1 MKRIQSWLENVF
13 IPISTSMANNEFM
26 QSLSSGMMSV
36 LPIMMVGAVFS
47 ILLNLPID
55 AYKAFLT
62 QIGVA
67 DILNLAVTMTTELIA
82 VFMTFFIA
90 KSFSTTWGHG
100 DQSGTIGVVAM
111 VAFFV
116 LVPFGLN
123 EAGTKIM
130 EFTYLGS
137 MGMFVGIITGII
149 TARIYC
155 TVLDKD
161 ITIKLP
167 AGVPSNVMNSFIG
180 IVPALIVTVVFLIV
194 HVAFTFTPFE
204 NIFNCIYTLLQ
215 APLQSLAG
223 NIGSMIII
231 VIVCQVLWFFGIH
244 GSMTVLSVIF
254 PLWISMY
261 AENATAVVAGLPVPN
276 PINVTFFDFTT
287 IGGCGCSLG
296 LSILLCFM
304 SKSKISKEYG
314 KLFLPCGIFNINEP
328 MVYSMPLMLNP
339 LFLVPF
345 IVAPLAAVLI
355 PYVCICVLG
364 IVPAPQGIM
373 NLSYVPAMFRGF
385 INCGWQGILMEIAII
400 AMSVLIYYPFFKI
413 FDRKNLEEE
422 AKAARE
428 N

>member
-1 MKRIQSWLENVF
+1 MKKIQEWLENVLV
-13 IPISTSMANNEFM
+13 PVSTAIASNDFM
-26 QSLSSGMMSV
+26 QSLSAGMMSV

-47 ILLNLPID
+47 ILMNLPID
-55 AYKAFLT
+55 AYKTFLST
-62 QIGVA
+62 SGIS
-67 DILNLAVTMTTELIA
+67 DIFNLAVTMTTELIA

-90 KSFSTTWGHG
+90 RSFSSTWGHA
-100 DQSGTIGVVAM
+100 DQSSTIGVVAM
-111 VAFFV
+111 VAFFI
-116 LVPFGLN
+116 LIPFGLN
-123 EAGTKIM
+123 EAGTKFM

-137 MGMFVGIITGII
+137 MGMFVGILTGIL
-149 TARIYC
+149 TAKIYC
-155 TVLDKD
+155 TVLDKN

-167 AGVPSNVMNSFIG
+167 AGVPGNVMNSFIG
-180 IVPALIVTVVFLIV
+180 IIPALIIAVVFLLINV
-194 HVAFTFTPFE
+194 LFTFTPFE
-204 NIFNCIYTLLQ
+204 NIFNCMYTLLQ

-223 NIGSMIII
+223 NIGSMI
-231 VIVCQVLWFFGIH
+231 VLVVVCQILWFFGIH

-261 AENATAVVAGLPVPN
+261 AENAAAVAAGGEVLN

-287 IGGCGCSLG
+287 IGGCGCTLG
-296 LSILLCFM
+296 LSLLLFFM

-345 IVAPLAAVLI
+345 ILAPLLSVLI
-355 PYVCICVLG
+355 AYVCICVLG

-385 INCGWQGILMEIAII
+385 INCGWQEILMEIGII
-400 AMSVLIYYPFFKI
+400 MMSMLVYFPFFKI
-413 FDRKNLEEE
+413 FDQKNVEEE
-422 AKAARE
+422 MNAEKE
-428 N
+428 

>member
-1 MKRIQSWLENVF
+1 MKKIQGWLENVMV
-13 IPISTSMANNEFM
+13 PVSTAIVSNDFM
-26 QSLSSGMMSV
+26 QSLSTGMMSV

-47 ILLNLPID
+47 ILMNLPID
-55 AYKAFLT
+55 AYKTFLST
-62 QIGVA
+62 SGIS
-67 DILNLAVTMTTELIA
+67 DIFNLAVTMTTELIA

-90 KSFSTTWGHG
+90 RSFSSTWGHA
-100 DQSGTIGVVAM
+100 DQSATIGVAAM
-111 VAFFV
+111 VAFFI
-116 LVPFGLN
+116 LIPFGLD
-123 EAGTKIM
+123 EAGTKFM

-137 MGMFVGIITGII
+137 MGMFVGILTGIL

-155 TVLDKD
+155 TVLDKN

-167 AGVPSNVMNSFIG
+167 DGVPGNVMNSFIG
-180 IVPALIVTVVFLIV
+180 IIPALIIAVVFLLINV
-194 HVAFTFTPFE
+194 LFTFTPFE
-204 NIFNCIYTLLQ
+204 NIFNCMYTLLQ

-223 NIGSMIII
+223 NIGSMI
-231 VIVCQVLWFFGIH
+231 VLVVVCQILWFFGIH

-261 AENATAVVAGLPVPN
+261 AENEAAVAAGGEVLN

-287 IGGCGCSLG
+287 IGGCGCTLG
-296 LSILLCFM
+296 LSLLLCFM

-345 IVAPLAAVLI
+345 ILAPLLAVLI
-355 PYVCICVLG
+355 AYVCICVLG

-385 INCGWQGILMEIAII
+385 INCGWQGILMEIGII
-400 AMSVLIYYPFFKI
+400 MMSMLVYFPFFKI
-413 FDRKNLEEE
+413 FDQKNVEEE
-422 AKAARE
+422 MNAEKE
-428 N
+428 

>member
-1 MKRIQSWLENVF
+1 MKKIQEWLENVLV
-13 IPISTSMANNEFM
+13 PVSTAIASNDFM
-26 QSLSSGMMSV
+26 QSLSAGMMSV

-47 ILLNLPID
+47 ILMNLPID
-55 AYKAFLT
+55 AYKTFLST
-62 QIGVA
+62 SGIS
-67 DILNLAVTMTTELIA
+67 DIFNLAVTMTTELIA

-90 KSFSTTWGHG
+90 RSFSSTWGHA
-100 DQSGTIGVVAM
+100 DQSSTIGVVAM
-111 VAFFV
+111 VAFFI
-116 LVPFGLN
+116 LIPFGLN
-123 EAGTKIM
+123 EAGTKFM

-137 MGMFVGIITGII
+137 MGMFVGILTGIL
-149 TARIYC
+149 TAKIYC
-155 TVLDKD
+155 TVLDKN

-167 AGVPSNVMNSFIG
+167 AGVPGNVMNSFIG
-180 IVPALIVTVVFLIV
+180 IIPALIIAVVFLLINV
-194 HVAFTFTPFE
+194 LFTFTPFE
-204 NIFNCIYTLLQ
+204 NIFNCMYTLLQ

-223 NIGSMIII
+223 NIGSMI
-231 VIVCQVLWFFGIH
+231 VLVVVCQILWFFGIH

-261 AENATAVVAGLPVPN
+261 AENAAAVAAGGEVLN

-287 IGGCGCSLG
+287 IGGCGCTLG
-296 LSILLCFM
+296 LSLLLCFM

-345 IVAPLAAVLI
+345 ILAPLLSVLI
-355 PYVCICVLG
+355 AYVCICVLG

-385 INCGWQGILMEIAII
+385 INCGWQGILMEIGII
-400 AMSVLIYYPFFKI
+400 MMSMLVYFPFFKI
-413 FDRKNLEEE
+413 FDQKNVEEE
-422 AKAARE
+422 MNAEKE
-428 N
+428 

>member
-1 MKRIQSWLENVF
+1 MKKIQEWLENVLV
-13 IPISTSMANNEFM
+13 PVSTAIASNDFM
-26 QSLSSGMMSV
+26 QSLSAGMMSV

-47 ILLNLPID
+47 ILMNLPID
-55 AYKAFLT
+55 AYKTFLST
-62 QIGVA
+62 SGIS
-67 DILNLAVTMTTELIA
+67 DIFNLAVTMTTELIA

-90 KSFSTTWGHG
+90 RSFSSTWGHA
-100 DQSGTIGVVAM
+100 DQSSTIGVVAM
-111 VAFFV
+111 VAFFI
-116 LVPFGLN
+116 LIPFGLN
-123 EAGTKIM
+123 EAGTKFM

-137 MGMFVGIITGII
+137 MGMFVGILTGIL
-149 TARIYC
+149 TAKIYC
-155 TVLDKD
+155 TVLDKN

-167 AGVPSNVMNSFIG
+167 AGVPGNVMNSFIG
-180 IVPALIVTVVFLIV
+180 IIPALIIAVVFLLINV
-194 HVAFTFTPFE
+194 LFTFTPFE
-204 NIFNCIYTLLQ
+204 NIFNCMYTLLQ

-223 NIGSMIII
+223 NIGSMI
-231 VIVCQVLWFFGIH
+231 VLVVVCQILWFFGIH

-261 AENATAVVAGLPVPN
+261 AENAAAVAAGGEVLN

-287 IGGCGCSLG
+287 IGGCECTLG
-296 LSILLCFM
+296 LSLLLCFM

-345 IVAPLAAVLI
+345 ILVPLLSVLI
-355 PYVCICVLG
+355 AYVCICVLG

-385 INCGWQGILMEIAII
+385 INCGWQGILMEIGII
-400 AMSVLIYYPFFKI
+400 MMSMLVYFPFFKI
-413 FDRKNLEEE
+413 FDQKNVEEE
-422 AKAARE
+422 MNAEKE
-428 N
+428 

>member
-1 MKRIQSWLENVF
+1 MKKIQEWLENVLV
-13 IPISTSMANNEFM
+13 PVSTAIASNDFM
-26 QSLSSGMMSV
+26 QSLSAGMMSV

-47 ILLNLPID
+47 ILMNLPID
-55 AYKAFLT
+55 AYKTFLST
-62 QIGVA
+62 SGIS
-67 DILNLAVTMTTELIA
+67 DIFNLAVTMTTELIA

-90 KSFSTTWGHG
+90 RSFSSTWGHA
-100 DQSGTIGVVAM
+100 DQSSTIGVVAM
-111 VAFFV
+111 VAFFI
-116 LVPFGLN
+116 LIPFGLN
-123 EAGTKIM
+123 EAGTKFM

-137 MGMFVGIITGII
+137 MGMFVGILTGIL
-149 TARIYC
+149 TAKIYC
-155 TVLDKD
+155 TVLDKN

-167 AGVPSNVMNSFIG
+167 AGVPGNVMNSFIG
-180 IVPALIVTVVFLIV
+180 IIPALIIAVVFLLINV
-194 HVAFTFTPFE
+194 LFTFTPFE
-204 NIFNCIYTLLQ
+204 NIFNCMYTLLQ

-223 NIGSMIII
+223 NIGSMI
-231 VIVCQVLWFFGIH
+231 VLVVVCQILWFFGIH

-261 AENATAVVAGLPVPN
+261 AENAAAVAAGGEVLN

-287 IGGCGCSLG
+287 IGGCGCTLG
-296 LSILLCFM
+296 LSLLLFFM

-345 IVAPLAAVLI
+345 ILAPLLSVLI
-355 PYVCICVLG
+355 AYVCICVLG

-385 INCGWQGILMEIAII
+385 INCGWQGILMEIGII
-400 AMSVLIYYPFFKI
+400 MMSMLVYFPFFKI
-413 FDRKNLEEE
+413 FDQKNVEEE
-422 AKAARE
+422 MNAEKE
-428 N
+428 

>member
-1 MKRIQSWLENVF
+1 MKKIQEWLENVLV
-13 IPISTSMANNEFM
+13 PVSTAIASNDFM
-26 QSLSSGMMSV
+26 QSLSAGMMSV

-47 ILLNLPID
+47 ILMNLPID
-55 AYKAFLT
+55 AYKTFLSASG
-62 QIGVA
+62 IS
-67 DILNLAVTMTTELIA
+67 DIFNLAVTMTTELIA

-90 KSFSTTWGHG
+90 RSFSSTWGHA
-100 DQSGTIGVVAM
+100 DQSSTIGVVAM
-111 VAFFV
+111 VAFFI
-116 LVPFGLN
+116 LIPFGLN
-123 EAGTKIM
+123 EAGTKFM

-137 MGMFVGIITGII
+137 MGMFVGILTGIL
-149 TARIYC
+149 TAKIYC
-155 TVLDKD
+155 TVLDKN

-167 AGVPSNVMNSFIG
+167 AGVPGNVMNSFIG
-180 IVPALIVTVVFLIV
+180 IIPALIIAVVFLLINV
-194 HVAFTFTPFE
+194 LFTFTPFE
-204 NIFNCIYTLLQ
+204 NIFNCMYTLLQ

-223 NIGSMIII
+223 NIGSMI
-231 VIVCQVLWFFGIH
+231 VLVVVCQILWFFGIH

-261 AENATAVVAGLPVPN
+261 AENAAAVAAGGEVLN

-287 IGGCGCSLG
+287 IGGCECTLG
-296 LSILLCFM
+296 LSLLLCFM

-345 IVAPLAAVLI
+345 ILVPLLSVLI
-355 PYVCICVLG
+355 AYVCICVLG

-385 INCGWQGILMEIAII
+385 INCGWQGILMEIGII
-400 AMSVLIYYPFFKI
+400 MMSMLVYFPFFKI
-413 FDRKNLEEE
+413 FDQKNVEEE
-422 AKAARE
+422 MNAEKE
-428 N
+428 

>member
-1 MKRIQSWLENVF
+1 MKKIQEWLENVLV
-13 IPISTSMANNEFM
+13 PVSTAIASNDFM
-26 QSLSSGMMSV
+26 QSLSAGMMSV

-47 ILLNLPID
+47 ILMNLPID
-55 AYKAFLT
+55 AYKTFLST
-62 QIGVA
+62 SGIS
-67 DILNLAVTMTTELIA
+67 DIFNLAVTMTTELIA

-90 KSFSTTWGHG
+90 RSFSSTWGHA
-100 DQSGTIGVVAM
+100 DQSSTIGVVAM
-111 VAFFV
+111 VAFFI
-116 LVPFGLN
+116 LIPFGLN
-123 EAGTKIM
+123 EAGTKFM

-137 MGMFVGIITGII
+137 MGMFVGILTGIL
-149 TARIYC
+149 TAKIYC
-155 TVLDKD
+155 TVLDKN

-167 AGVPSNVMNSFIG
+167 AGVPGNVMNSFIG
-180 IVPALIVTVVFLIV
+180 IIPALLINV
-194 HVAFTFTPFE
+194 LFTFTPFE
-204 NIFNCIYTLLQ
+204 NIFNCMYTLLQ

-223 NIGSMIII
+223 NIGSMI
-231 VIVCQVLWFFGIH
+231 VLVVVCQILWFFGIH

-261 AENATAVVAGLPVPN
+261 AENAAAVAAGGEVLN

-287 IGGCGCSLG
+287 IGGCGCTLG
-296 LSILLCFM
+296 LSLLLFFM

-345 IVAPLAAVLI
+345 ILAPLLSVLI
-355 PYVCICVLG
+355 AYVCICVLG

-385 INCGWQGILMEIAII
+385 INCGWQGILMEIGII
-400 AMSVLIYYPFFKI
+400 MMSMLVYFPFFKI
-413 FDRKNLEEE
+413 FDQKNVEEE
-422 AKAARE
+422 MNAEKE
-428 N
+428 

>member
-1 MKRIQSWLENVF
+1 MKKIQEWLENVLV
-13 IPISTSMANNEFM
+13 PVSTAIASNDFM
-26 QSLSSGMMSV
+26 QALSAGMMSV

-47 ILLNLPID
+47 ILMNLPID
-55 AYKAFLT
+55 AYKTFLST
-62 QIGVA
+62 SGIS
-67 DILNLAVTMTTELIA
+67 DIFNLAVTMTTELIA

-90 KSFSTTWGHG
+90 RSFSSTWGHA
-100 DQSGTIGVVAM
+100 DQSSTIGVVAM
-111 VAFFV
+111 VAFFI
-116 LVPFGLN
+116 LIPFGLN
-123 EAGTKIM
+123 EAGTKFM

-137 MGMFVGIITGII
+137 MGMFVGILTGIL

-155 TVLDKD
+155 TVLDKN

-167 AGVPSNVMNSFIG
+167 AGVPGNVMNSFIG
-180 IVPALIVTVVFLIV
+180 IIPALIIAVVFLLINV
-194 HVAFTFTPFE
+194 LFTFTPFE
-204 NIFNCIYTLLQ
+204 NIFNCMYTLLQ

-223 NIGSMIII
+223 NIGSMI
-231 VIVCQVLWFFGIH
+231 VLVVVCQILWFFGIH

-261 AENATAVVAGLPVPN
+261 AENAAAVAAGGEVLN

-287 IGGCGCSLG
+287 IGGCGCTLG
-296 LSILLCFM
+296 LSLLLCFM

-345 IVAPLAAVLI
+345 ILAPLLSVLI
-355 PYVCICVLG
+355 AYVCICVLG

-385 INCGWQGILMEIAII
+385 INCGWQGILMEIGII
-400 AMSVLIYYPFFKI
+400 MMSMLVYFPFFKI
-413 FDRKNLEEE
+413 FDQKNVEEE
-422 AKAARE
+422 MNAEKE
-428 N
+428 

>member
-1 MKRIQSWLENVF
+1 MKKIQGWLENVLV
-13 IPISTSMANNEFM
+13 PVSTAIASNDFM
-26 QSLSSGMMSV
+26 QSLSTGMMSV

-47 ILLNLPID
+47 ILMNLPID
-55 AYKAFLT
+55 AYKTFLST
-62 QIGVA
+62 SGIS
-67 DILNLAVTMTTELIA
+67 DIFNLAVTMTTELIA

-90 KSFSTTWGHG
+90 RSFSSTWGHA
-100 DQSGTIGVVAM
+100 DQSATIGVVAM
-111 VAFFV
+111 VAFFI
-116 LVPFGLN
+116 LIPFGLN
-123 EAGTKIM
+123 EAGTKFM

-137 MGMFVGIITGII
+137 MGMFVGILTGIL

-155 TVLDKD
+155 TVLDKN

-167 AGVPSNVMNSFIG
+167 DGVPGNVMNSFIG
-180 IVPALIVTVVFLIV
+180 IIPALIIAVVFLLINV
-194 HVAFTFTPFE
+194 LFTFTPFE
-204 NIFNCIYTLLQ
+204 NIFNCMYTLLQ

-223 NIGSMIII
+223 NIGSMI
-231 VIVCQVLWFFGIH
+231 VLVVVCQILWFFGIH

-261 AENATAVVAGLPVPN
+261 AENAAAVAAGGEVLN

-287 IGGCGCSLG
+287 IGGCGCTLG
-296 LSILLCFM
+296 LSLLLCFM

-345 IVAPLAAVLI
+345 ILAPLLAVLI
-355 PYVCICVLG
+355 AYVCICVLG

-385 INCGWQGILMEIAII
+385 INCGWQGILMEIGII
-400 AMSVLIYYPFFKI
+400 MMSMLVYFPFFKI
-413 FDRKNLEEE
+413 FDQKNVDEEMNAE
-422 AKAARE
+422 KE
-428 N
+428 

>member
-1 MKRIQSWLENVF
+1 MKKIQEWLENVLV
-13 IPISTSMANNEFM
+13 PVSTAIASNDFM
-26 QSLSSGMMSV
+26 QSLSAGMMSV

-47 ILLNLPID
+47 ILMNLPID
-55 AYKAFLT
+55 AYKTFLST
-62 QIGVA
+62 SGIS
-67 DILNLAVTMTTELIA
+67 DIFNLAVTMTTELIA

-90 KSFSTTWGHG
+90 RSFSSTWGHA
-100 DQSGTIGVVAM
+100 DQSATIGVVAM
-111 VAFFV
+111 VAFFI
-116 LVPFGLN
+116 LIPFGLN
-123 EAGTKIM
+123 EAGTKFM

-137 MGMFVGIITGII
+137 MGMFVGILTGIL

-155 TVLDKD
+155 TVLDKN

-167 AGVPSNVMNSFIG
+167 AGVPGNVMNSFIG
-180 IVPALIVTVVFLIV
+180 IIPALIIAVVFLLINV
-194 HVAFTFTPFE
+194 LFTFTPFE
-204 NIFNCIYTLLQ
+204 NIFNCMYTLLQ

-223 NIGSMIII
+223 NIGSMI
-231 VIVCQVLWFFGIH
+231 VLVVVCQILWFFGIH

-261 AENATAVVAGLPVPN
+261 AENAAAVAAGGEVLN

-287 IGGCGCSLG
+287 IGGCGCTLG
-296 LSILLCFM
+296 LSLLLCFM

-345 IVAPLAAVLI
+345 ILVPLLAVLI
-355 PYVCICVLG
+355 AYVCICVLG

-385 INCGWQGILMEIAII
+385 INCGWQGILMEIGII
-400 AMSVLIYYPFFKI
+400 MMSMLVYFPFFKI
-413 FDRKNLEEE
+413 FDQKNVEEE
-422 AKAARE
+422 MNAEKE
-428 N
+428 

>member
-1 MKRIQSWLENVF
+1 MKKIQEWLENVLV
-13 IPISTSMANNEFM
+13 PVSTAIASNDFM
-26 QSLSSGMMSV
+26 QSLSAGMMSV

-47 ILLNLPID
+47 ILMNLPID
-55 AYKAFLT
+55 AYKTFLST
-62 QIGVA
+62 SGIS
-67 DILNLAVTMTTELIA
+67 DIFNLAVTMTTELIA

-90 KSFSTTWGHG
+90 RSFASTWGHA
-100 DQSGTIGVVAM
+100 DQSSTIGVVAM
-111 VAFFV
+111 VAFFI
-116 LVPFGLN
+116 LIPFGLN
-123 EAGTKIM
+123 EAGTKFM

-137 MGMFVGIITGII
+137 MGMFVGILTGIL

-155 TVLDKD
+155 TVLDKN

-167 AGVPSNVMNSFIG
+167 AGVPGNVMNSFIG
-180 IVPALIVTVVFLIV
+180 IIPALIIAVVFLLINV
-194 HVAFTFTPFE
+194 LFTFTPFE
-204 NIFNCIYTLLQ
+204 NIFNCMYTLLQ

-223 NIGSMIII
+223 NIGSMI
-231 VIVCQVLWFFGIH
+231 VLVVVCQILWFFGIH

-261 AENATAVVAGLPVPN
+261 AENAAAVAAGGEVLN

-287 IGGCGCSLG
+287 IGGCGCTLG
-296 LSILLCFM
+296 LSLLLCFM

-345 IVAPLAAVLI
+345 ILAPLLAVLI
-355 PYVCICVLG
+355 AYVCICVLG

-373 NLSYVPAMFRGF
+373 NLAYVPAMFRGF
-385 INCGWQGILMEIAII
+385 INCGWQGILMEIGII
-400 AMSVLIYYPFFKI
+400 AMSMLVYFPFFKNI
-413 FDRKNLEEE
+413 
-422 AKAARE
+422 
-428 N
+428 

>member
-1 MKRIQSWLENVF
+1 MKKIQEWLENVLV
-13 IPISTSMANNEFM
+13 PVSTAIASNDFM
-26 QSLSSGMMSV
+26 QSLSAGMMSV

-47 ILLNLPID
+47 ILMNLPID
-55 AYKAFLT
+55 AYKTFLST
-62 QIGVA
+62 SGIS
-67 DILNLAVTMTTELIA
+67 DIFNLAVTMTTELIA

-90 KSFSTTWGHG
+90 RSFSSTWGHA
-100 DQSGTIGVVAM
+100 DQSATIGVVAM
-111 VAFFV
+111 VAFFI
-116 LVPFGLN
+116 LIPFGLN
-123 EAGTKIM
+123 EAGTKFM

-137 MGMFVGIITGII
+137 MGMFVGILTGIL

-155 TVLDKD
+155 TVLDKN

-167 AGVPSNVMNSFIG
+167 AGVPGNVMNSFIG
-180 IVPALIVTVVFLIV
+180 IIPALIIAVVFLLINV
-194 HVAFTFTPFE
+194 LFTFTPFE
-204 NIFNCIYTLLQ
+204 NIFNCMYTLLQ

-223 NIGSMIII
+223 NIGSMI
-231 VIVCQVLWFFGIH
+231 VLVVVCQILWFFGIH

-261 AENATAVVAGLPVPN
+261 AENAAAVAAGGEVLN

-287 IGGCGCSLG
+287 IGGCGCTLG
-296 LSILLCFM
+296 LSLLLCFM

-345 IVAPLAAVLI
+345 ILAPLLSVLI
-355 PYVCICVLG
+355 AYVCICVLG

-385 INCGWQGILMEIAII
+385 INCGWQGILMEIGII
-400 AMSVLIYYPFFKI
+400 MMSMLVYFPFFKI
-413 FDRKNLEEE
+413 FDQKNVEEE
-422 AKAARE
+422 MNAEKE
-428 N
+428 

>member
-1 MKRIQSWLENVF
+1 MKKIQEWLENVLV
-13 IPISTSMANNEFM
+13 PVSTAIASNDFM
-26 QSLSSGMMSV
+26 QSLSAGMMSV

-47 ILLNLPID
+47 ILMNLPID
-55 AYKAFLT
+55 AYKTFLST
-62 QIGVA
+62 SGIS
-67 DILNLAVTMTTELIA
+67 DIFNLAVTMTTELIA

-90 KSFSTTWGHG
+90 RSFSSTWGHA
-100 DQSGTIGVVAM
+100 DQSSTIGVVAM
-111 VAFFV
+111 VAFFI
-116 LVPFGLN
+116 LIPFGLN
-123 EAGTKIM
+123 EAGTKFM

-137 MGMFVGIITGII
+137 MGMFVGILTGIL
-149 TARIYC
+149 TAKIYC
-155 TVLDKD
+155 TVLDKN

-167 AGVPSNVMNSFIG
+167 AGVPGNVMNSFIG
-180 IVPALIVTVVFLIV
+180 IIPALIIAVVFLLINV
-194 HVAFTFTPFE
+194 LFTFTPFE
-204 NIFNCIYTLLQ
+204 NIFNCMYTLLQ

-223 NIGSMIII
+223 NIGSMI
-231 VIVCQVLWFFGIH
+231 VLVVVCQILWFFGIH

-261 AENATAVVAGLPVPN
+261 AENAAAVAAGGEVLN

-287 IGGCGCSLG
+287 IGGCGCTLG
-296 LSILLCFM
+296 LSLLLCFM

-345 IVAPLAAVLI
+345 ILVPLLSVLI
-355 PYVCICVLG
+355 AYVCICVLG

-385 INCGWQGILMEIAII
+385 INCGWQGILMEIGII
-400 AMSVLIYYPFFKI
+400 MMSMLVYFPFFKI
-413 FDRKNLEEE
+413 FDQKNVEEE
-422 AKAARE
+422 MNAEKE
-428 N
+428 